1 MIKSLCRRVATQH
14 DQVSGP
20 AIRPSLICDQAGSVD
35 RLESLYLP

>member
-20 AIRPSLICDQAGSVD
+20 AICPSLICHQAGSVD